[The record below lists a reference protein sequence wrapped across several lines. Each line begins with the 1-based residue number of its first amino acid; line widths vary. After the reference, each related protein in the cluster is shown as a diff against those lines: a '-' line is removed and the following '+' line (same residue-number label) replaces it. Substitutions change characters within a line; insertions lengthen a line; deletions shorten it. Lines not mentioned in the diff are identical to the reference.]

1 MLKKLLMFLSIS
13 LLATGCGC
21 TVVDPGNRGVKVTM
35 GSVDS
40 QLQGE
45 GLVWHMP
52 LVTDIKQ
59 VTVRQQKVDS
69 NAACFSQD
77 MQAVGIKLSVLY
89 AVPESNV
96 LTIFKE
102 YSGDPMNSFAEP
114 RIQEALK
121 EITANYTAEGIAKNR
136 EEIKT
141 KALISAREKIGGL
154 VTIHDIVIENISLS
168 SELAQAI
175 EQKMVQEQEASK
187 AKFLKQKAE
196 IEAQTRVLQAEAEA
210 KAISVTGRAIRENPG
225 VIQLELAKRWNG
237 VSPLVTGGNSGVLL
251 PLELKGK

>member
-13 LLATGCGC
+13 LLATGYGC

-52 LVTDIKQ
+52 LLTDIKQ